1 MHTPATRSAPAP
13 ALHSLTLR
21 HVISPALAAVGG
33 QNTDAAGAAAD
44 VVDALAVLE
53 STTPGACVAFVGQ
66 LMTAAVSAPIAG
78 GGELEQLRRLAG
90 KLGEAVQRGMQPL
103 HGVSL
108 HSVTYGRTT
117 RHCDTCMYTHRG
129 VCLRA

>member
-1 MHTPATRSAPAP
+1 MHTPATRSAPP
-13 ALHSLTLR
+13 AAMHSPTLR

-33 QNTDAAGAAAD
+33 QDASAAGAAAD

-53 STTPGACVAFVGQ
+53 STSPGACVAFVGQ

-90 KLGEAVQRGMQPL
+90 KLGEAVQRGVPSPFRL
-103 HGVSL
+103 SL
-108 HSVTYGRTT
+108 MCVMS
-117 RHCDTCMYTHRG
+117 
-129 VCLRA
+129 